1 MTPEQ
6 QAQVPNSSPPP
17 SPRHGKPRQTN
28 DTSSSPWWQSKTSG
42 TPKQRRSQTPDL
54 EWHIKWSDDV
64 FPNGRVLL
72 IDYIS
77 SQAVHAMSPGRQHV
91 AVAAQEFQDL
101 GELQRFYEDPK
112 RANSAA
118 LRVIHVQN
126 ATWATRFL
134 LTKFNIDHPSEI
146 AGMQGFSKWARY
158 ERPRQRNG
166 KPFPNGRAF
175 REQTDPW
182 RNISRTA
189 FGLDYL
195 KPYTTPHPME
205 RKQQNIF
212 SRKPVDAKMM
222 HLNAYEDSR
231 TPYGWDVS
239 VQRLSV
245 YVQRSLG
252 KPGKVSPDIEIRNP
266 YAKPQERGHGPSG
279 IREGEVDLDSLDNS
293 NTVIVFETSASMLP
307 RHCLVQPRNDFEKRW
322 RRLSFY
328 LKREE
333 AFNDA
338 QLAAQ
343 CTNMVLTDVFHGL
356 AVVWDDLLSTA
367 TDHVNILEDKIYEN
381 PADESRSPELW
392 TNQAA
397 WLKVNKIMWIHQD
410 LVKQMQSQ
418 LRALAEFETEDGEG
432 IDCPDWLASIP
443 TDYEKLSH
451 SVVEDLVQPTANL
464 SDLMYKS
471 VGIRDSRQSLQL
483 GLSMWRLSWVTFIF
497 LPLTFMVSFFG
508 MNVDTFDDNPSVGW
522 WFIAAAIL
530 MLFVLFLWYC
540 VKHSLQRNR
549 QTPYQRG
556 LYEHLFDD
564 MQEHYPQLWSSRGA
578 VQDVEPRRWNNR
590 IKWKLLRTWFSPE
603 RTIDKRLY
611 TSLTSDGDDSELDT
625 WARCKHTLLKRWLP
639 QILAENRH
647 DRRRRHTTDPVALA
661 EIGRQNSHSVHSIRS
676 EPVTV
681 AELAKMSTP
690 LAVADAQPGAVQQMS
705 IYGLGPSTWAPP
717 GSESSI
723 PRHSDELVPSSGGDG
738 SGLMIEERNL
748 SDSSS
753 DAKEGVAGGDYIGTR
768 GG

>member
-1 MTPEQ
+1 MTSEQ
-6 QAQVPNSSPPP
+6 QAPVPNSSPPP
-17 SPRHGKPRQTN
+17 SPRYGKPRQAN
-28 DTSSSPWWQSKTSG
+28 DTSSSPWWQSKTSD

-54 EWHIKWSDDV
+54 EWHIKWTDDV

-77 SQAVHAMSPGRQHV
+77 SQAVHAISPGRQHV

-195 KPYTTPHPME
+195 KPYATPHPME

-266 YAKPQERGHGPSG
+266 YAKPQERGHGPAG
-279 IREGEVDLDSLDNS
+279 IREGEVDLESLDNS

-522 WFIAAAIL
+522 WFIAAAVL

-578 VQDVEPRRWNNR
+578 VEDVEPKRWNNR

-611 TSLTSDGDDSELDT
+611 TSLTSDGDESELDT

-647 DRRRRHTTDPVALA
+647 DRLRRRPTSDPVALA
-661 EIGRQNSHSVHSIRS
+661 EIGRQHNHSVHSIHS

-717 GSESSI
+717 GSESSV
-723 PRHSDELVPSSGGDG
+723 PRHSDELVPSGGGDG

-753 DAKEGVAGGDYIGTR
+753 DAKEGAGGDYIGKR